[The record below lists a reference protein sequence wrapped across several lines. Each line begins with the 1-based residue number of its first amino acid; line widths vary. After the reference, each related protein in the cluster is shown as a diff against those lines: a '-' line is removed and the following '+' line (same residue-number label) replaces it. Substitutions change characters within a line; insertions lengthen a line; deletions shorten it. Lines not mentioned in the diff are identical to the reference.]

1 MALRGVG
8 ARLLTDH
15 VGARAAVD
23 FLGALGTEVEVTLLA
38 DDPSGTGLLQ
48 LSAGGEVP
56 AAQLP
61 AELVA
66 SLHAVCLLVTH
77 CVPLAPLEHLDVP
90 RAWRGAACQP
100 APGTWLGTC
109 VERAGGTAA
118 RTLHPNGKR
127 SRENPNRKQ
136 DVISLSPPK
145 PHRTASKPEQM
156 EGLGDSPPLAQGLG
170 DLVAQAGC
178 RVQLPVTKRAQFC
191 LRVWV

>member
-1 MALRGVG
+1 MALQGVG

-23 FLGALGTEVEVTLLA
+23 LLGALGTEVEVTLLA

-66 SLHAVCLLVTH
+66 SLHAVCLLVTQ

-90 RAWRGAACQP
+90 LAWRGAAC
-100 APGTWLGTC
+100 
-109 VERAGGTAA
+109 
-118 RTLHPNGKR
+118 
-127 SRENPNRKQ
+127 
-136 DVISLSPPK
+136 
-145 PHRTASKPEQM
+145 
-156 EGLGDSPPLAQGLG
+156 
-170 DLVAQAGC
+170 
-178 RVQLPVTKRAQFC
+178 
-191 LRVWV
+191 